1 MDSLGNANHAIS
13 VVGYWIF
20 DSNYNKELVLNRE
33 SLEMICSPYV
43 GEEQAAKFETV
54 FATVTY
60 IRSDAQLKK
69 EWLWYISHNTIIS
82 MIFAKTIEGNYID
95 LLVYSYLKET
105 NWCWTKKIKINLMIV
120 NTKIYNK
127 YI

>member
-1 MDSLGNANHAIS
+1 MKYNQKVSYAILKDINENVTFVQLIYLLRNLNHAIS
-13 VVGYWIF
+13 FVGYWIF

-69 EWLWYISHNTIIS
+69 EWL
-82 MIFAKTIEGNYID
+82 
-95 LLVYSYLKET
+95 
-105 NWCWTKKIKINLMIV
+105 
-120 NTKIYNK
+120 
-127 YI
+127 